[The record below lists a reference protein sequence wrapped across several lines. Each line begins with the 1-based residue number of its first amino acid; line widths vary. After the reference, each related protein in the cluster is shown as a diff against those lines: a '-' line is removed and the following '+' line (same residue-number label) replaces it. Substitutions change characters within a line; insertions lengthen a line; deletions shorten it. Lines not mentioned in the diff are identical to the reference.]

1 MDTIMTGSGYLAGR
15 EHDAQWAASEEQ
27 EKYTLILGQTIE
39 HYLNEMREIERR
51 CSTSDHDHDTV
62 RRDVF
67 AMHDGMMRIFAQFEK
82 DIKDEAVIKSTRS
95 YFRKRTHTVLSKS
108 YAVNRC
114 RTWPQGYQGDYKTL
128 EAAYRNTPLSDGLG
142 HYLDQYIMELPLA
155 HALRARIERLGEL
168 LREELVARQA
178 PKVLSIACGSCRELS
193 GLVPEIRRSAADI
206 TCIDLDGD
214 ALEFAQNRLSFVDM
228 SPGQVSFVT
237 YNALRLFDL
246 DIAKAEFGRQ
256 DVIYSVGYF
265 DYLPD
270 DFLIKMLRS
279 LYTLLNPGG
288 TLIAAFKDAD
298 HYRSQEYHWMLDWDG
313 FLQRKTPDFERLLA
327 EAGIPKSAM
336 AETRDKTG
344 IIAFYSITR

>member
-1 MDTIMTGSGYLAGR
+1 
-15 EHDAQWAASEEQ
+15 
-27 EKYTLILGQTIE
+27 
-39 HYLNEMREIERR
+39 
-51 CSTSDHDHDTV
+51 
-62 RRDVF
+62 
-67 AMHDGMMRIFAQFEK
+67 
-82 DIKDEAVIKSTRS
+82 
-95 YFRKRTHTVLSKS
+95 
-108 YAVNRC
+108 
-114 RTWPQGYQGDYKTL
+114 
-128 EAAYRNTPLSDGLG
+128 
-142 HYLDQYIMELPLA
+142 
-155 HALRARIERLGEL
+155 
-168 LREELVARQA
+168 
-178 PKVLSIACGSCRELS
+178 
-193 GLVPEIRRSAADI
+193 
-206 TCIDLDGD
+206 
-214 ALEFAQNRLSFVDM
+214 M